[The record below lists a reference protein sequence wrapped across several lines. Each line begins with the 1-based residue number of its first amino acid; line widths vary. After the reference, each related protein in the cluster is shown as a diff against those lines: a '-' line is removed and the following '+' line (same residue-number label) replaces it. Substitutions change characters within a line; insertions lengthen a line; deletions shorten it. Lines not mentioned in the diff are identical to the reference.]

1 MGGATSSTTTTTT
14 TSGSEEGRFLHAS
27 LFFRVSTGG
36 SSKYWQELRGK
47 EQMYSPSRGDV
58 RAAVPPPKVQHDSTS
73 SSMPLEHSS
82 AWHREPPL
90 YTRDGRVERLDRNA
104 SVKRDWSAEQ
114 AAAMPVNHKAIGLSS
129 TNGNGL
135 GHRSKHRVQG
145 NCFSSE
151 MFQVV
156 ETQVFLLC
164 RQNGEASFLHALFCV
179 VKFGST
185 M

>member
-1 MGGATSSTTTTTT
+1 
-14 TSGSEEGRFLHAS
+14 
-27 LFFRVSTGG
+27 V
-36 SSKYWQELRGK
+36 
-47 EQMYSPSRGDV
+47 
-58 RAAVPPPKVQHDSTS
+58 
-73 SSMPLEHSS
+73 
-82 AWHREPPL
+82 
-90 YTRDGRVERLDRNA
+90 

-114 AAAMPVNHKAIGLSS
+114 AAVVPVNHKAVGLSS

-145 NCFSSE
+145 NCFSSK

>member
-1 MGGATSSTTTTTT
+1 
-14 TSGSEEGRFLHAS
+14 
-27 LFFRVSTGG
+27 
-36 SSKYWQELRGK
+36 LRGK

-58 RAAVPPPKVQHDSTS
+58 RAAVPQPKVQHDSTS

-82 AWHREPPL
+82 AWQREPPL
-90 YTRDGRVERLDRNA
+90 YTRDGRVERLDRNV

-114 AAAMPVNHKAIGLSS
+114 APATPVNHKAIGLSS

-156 ETQVFLLC
+156 ETQVFLL
-164 RQNGEASFLHALFCV
+164 
-179 VKFGST
+179 
-185 M
+185 

>member
-1 MGGATSSTTTTTT
+1 MC
-14 TSGSEEGRFLHAS
+14 FLA
-27 LFFRVSTGG
+27 RNVSTYRGCDTAVILQ
-36 SSKYWQELRGK
+36 YWTNPDTDNLQLP
-47 EQMYSPSRGDV
+47 PS
-58 RAAVPPPKVQHDSTS
+58 KVQHDSTS
-73 SSMPLEHSS
+73 SSIPLEHSS
-82 AWHREPPL
+82 AWQREIPL
-90 YTRDGRVERLDRNA
+90 YTRDGRVKRLDRNA
-104 SVKRDWSAEQ
+104 SVIRDWSAEQ
-114 AAAMPVNHKAIGLSS
+114 AAAMLVNHKAVGLSS

-135 GHRSKHRVQG
+135 GHWSKHRVQG

>member
-1 MGGATSSTTTTTT
+1 MC
-14 TSGSEEGRFLHAS
+14 FLA
-27 LFFRVSTGG
+27 RNVST
-36 SSKYWQELRGK
+36 YRGCDILVIL
-47 EQMYSPSRGDV
+47 QYRTNPDTYNLQLPPS
-58 RAAVPPPKVQHDSTS
+58 KVQHDSTS

-82 AWHREPPL
+82 ALQREPPL
-90 YTRDGRVERLDRNA
+90 YTRDGRVERLDRNV

-114 AAAMPVNHKAIGLSS
+114 AAAMPVNHKAVGLSS

-145 NCFSSE
+145 NYFPSE